1 MPESRRPRRTL
12 ALAAGCAALV
22 ALLAATPLAWFAFTD
37 STLLDR
43 AAAMDQP
50 YTSITPTGE
59 DYYLIRQLNA
69 QNDALERM
77 YTGEDGDQLYV
88 AGGTTRDDMLQS
100 YTMGSYLDSL
110 LSGLQA
116 AGVLNH
122 GWYRAAVELLGRYS
136 DFVYYSSD
144 SLGFTRICVFT
155 GYDAYRP
162 AVMVVVESKTG
173 NPVTLWICTDNMDN
187 LVQIDAQDCL
197 NAWITYCGLD
207 GLGDWAAPSG
217 TDYALSGLYSARG
230 GVMVSCGSGELLLE
244 DPHSQWFCL
253 QFGVR
258 QF

>member
-22 ALLAATPLAWFAFTD
+22 ALLAATLLAWFAFTD

-69 QNDALERM
+69 QKEALERQ
-77 YTGEDGDQLYV
+77 YTGEDGDQLYQ
-88 AGGTTRDDMLQS
+88 AGGVIREEMIQS
-100 YTMGSYLDSL
+100 YTMGSYLQSL

-116 AGVLNH
+116 AGVITR
-122 GWYRAAVELLGRYS
+122 GWYNAAVELIDQYS
-136 DFVYYSSD
+136 DFVYSSSD
-144 SLGFTRICVFT
+144 SLGFTRICVFA

-173 NPVTLWICTDNMDN
+173 TPVTLWICTSDNN
-187 LVQIDAQDCL
+187 PPPPVAQDCL
-197 NAWITYCGLD
+197 NAWVAYCGLD

-230 GVMVSCGSGELLLE
+230 GVMASCGSGELLLE
-244 DPHSQWFCL
+244 DPQACWFCL